1 MKKHTLTFLL
11 LLVFAIGGLAQTR
24 TYNMPHYDAKRFH
37 FGYLIGYN
45 FANFAIKPQTN
56 LNNYDSL
63 MEIETSGMSGFDIG
77 IVVNLRLWEYLDFR
91 FVPHISLIDRKVDYA
106 IGNGNIQEKIWVSKN
121 IESVYLNLPL
131 VFKLKSSRMNNFRF
145 YSVFGAQ
152 YGFDMATRSKKRNP
166 VNDIM
171 LKLKASDLQV
181 IAGVGTDF
189 YLESFKLALEFRM
202 VYGVIN
208 ILKPEDNFFAN
219 SVDRLSTKTFQFSIL
234 FE

>member
-1 MKKHTLTFLL
+1 MKKYTLTFLL
-11 LLVFAIGGLAQTR
+11 LLVFAFGVLAQTR

-45 FANFAIKPQTN
+45 FANFAIRPQTN
-56 LNNYDSL
+56 LNTYDSL

-77 IVVNLRLWEYLDFR
+77 IVINLRVWEYLDFR

-106 IGNGNIQEKIWVSKN
+106 IGNTQESTWVSKN

-145 YSVFGAQ
+145 YSIFGAQ

-219 SVDRLSTKTFQFSIL
+219 SVERLSTKTFQFSIL